1 VWLPERVDAVLETV
15 GEATWKHSLRALRP
29 GGTLVVS
36 GSTSG
41 PNPPADL
48 QRVFFL
54 QLSVIGSTMGTR
66 DELQQLARLCETSG
80 VRPQI
85 DRVMPLAE
93 ARGGFAALA
102 AGDVFG
108 KIVFTP

>member
-1 VWLPERVDAVLETV
+1 VLETV

-41 PNPPADL
+41 SNPPAEL

-54 QLSVIGSTMGTR
+54 QLNVVGSTMGTR
-66 DELQQLARLCETSG
+66 DELQQLAQLCETTG
-80 VRPQI
+80 IRPQI
-85 DRVMPLAE
+85 DRVLALSD
-93 ARGGFAALA
+93 AREGFAALD

-108 KIVFTP
+108 KIVFRP